1 MRVFILLMA
10 IVLEY
15 LAASLVI
22 LLLIGSSLVLWA
34 NWLLFFIVLFCWLGV
49 RRDVRLFSRY
59 SSRLPVPATL
69 GIYVSLYSYIRLS
82 IIILGF
88 AAINFG

>member
-1 MRVFILLMA
+1 MRVFFLLLA
-10 IVLEY
+10 IVLVY
-15 LAASLVI
+15 LASLVI

-49 RRDVRLFSRY
+49 RRDLRLFFRY
-59 SSRLPVPATL
+59 GSRLPVPATL
-69 GIYVSLYSYIRLS
+69 GVYVSLYSYTRLS

-88 AAINFG
+88 ATIYFG